1 MITHIVSDWLFSPCC
16 VEHQDEFIF
25 ERVAV
30 AYSRDYNEVGRAQ
43 IKGALNFVYISCIH
57 VLLESNFVKKMHE
70 NTQSKIVNNFECI
83 VKTLFVRKL
92 SQDFFLQKHH
102 FLKITKC
109 ENFLKYPTN
118 QNGLQNNESKLNRLK
133 CLVMKH

>member
-43 IKGALNFVYISCIH
+43 IKYLGY
-57 VLLESNFVKKMHE
+57 
-70 NTQSKIVNNFECI
+70 
-83 VKTLFVRKL
+83 VRSLRSGHASFYAGIKSL
-92 SQDFFLQKHH
+92 YMIEKGFSQL
-102 FLKITKC
+102 T
-109 ENFLKYPTN
+109 
-118 QNGLQNNESKLNRLK
+118 
-133 CLVMKH
+133 

>member
-43 IKGALNFVYISCIH
+43 IKQELAFTKVGFVTPVTCH
-57 VLLESNFVKKMHE
+57 
-70 NTQSKIVNNFECI
+70 
-83 VKTLFVRKL
+83 R
-92 SQDFFLQKHH
+92 
-102 FLKITKC
+102 
-109 ENFLKYPTN
+109 
-118 QNGLQNNESKLNRLK
+118 
-133 CLVMKH
+133 

>member
-43 IKGALNFVYISCIH
+43 IKSNPLSVLPVFKHQNQNVDIPIIVFFIS
-57 VLLESNFVKKMHE
+57 F
-70 NTQSKIVNNFECI
+70 
-83 VKTLFVRKL
+83 LFVTFETTIIKENL
-92 SQDFFLQKHH
+92 
-102 FLKITKC
+102 LKNSFKSHKI
-109 ENFLKYPTN
+109 
-118 QNGLQNNESKLNRLK
+118 
-133 CLVMKH
+133 

>member
-43 IKGALNFVYISCIH
+43 IKHGSTLIWFKFERLN
-57 VLLESNFVKKMHE
+57 
-70 NTQSKIVNNFECI
+70 SK
-83 VKTLFVRKL
+83 TRY
-92 SQDFFLQKHH
+92 
-102 FLKITKC
+102 LKI
-109 ENFLKYPTN
+109 
-118 QNGLQNNESKLNRLK
+118 
-133 CLVMKH
+133 

>member
-43 IKGALNFVYISCIH
+43 IKQFELFEHFELHHANPSSVRSDCLANSHQAQTDLYNVFWQTDLYNVYW
-57 VLLESNFVKKMHE
+57 
-70 NTQSKIVNNFECI
+70 
-83 VKTLFVRKL
+83 
-92 SQDFFLQKHH
+92 
-102 FLKITKC
+102 
-109 ENFLKYPTN
+109 P
-118 QNGLQNNESKLNRLK
+118 G
-133 CLVMKH
+133 

>member
-43 IKGALNFVYISCIH
+43 IKQLS
-57 VLLESNFVKKMHE
+57 VKDTT
-70 NTQSKIVNNFECI
+70 NY
-83 VKTLFVRKL
+83 
-92 SQDFFLQKHH
+92 
-102 FLKITKC
+102 C
-109 ENFLKYPTN
+109 EADHPK
-118 QNGLQNNESKLNRLK
+118 
-133 CLVMKH
+133 

>member
-43 IKGALNFVYISCIH
+43 IKLDDTGFPNVTLSVAMETSGRILPNFELIQALIH
-57 VLLESNFVKKMHE
+57 VLITSKYEKDPIKDSGE
-70 NTQSKIVNNFECI
+70 NVTTSFSP
-83 VKTLFVRKL
+83 L
-92 SQDFFLQKHH
+92 
-102 FLKITKC
+102 
-109 ENFLKYPTN
+109 
-118 QNGLQNNESKLNRLK
+118 
-133 CLVMKH
+133 

>member
-43 IKGALNFVYISCIH
+43 IK
-57 VLLESNFVKKMHE
+57 LLKNLFLSETYLDRRIK
-70 NTQSKIVNNFECI
+70 NNKNCMILHCKNAEMTILYDF
-83 VKTLFVRKL
+83 TL
-92 SQDFFLQKHH
+92 
-102 FLKITKC
+102 
-109 ENFLKYPTN
+109 
-118 QNGLQNNESKLNRLK
+118 
-133 CLVMKH
+133 

>member
-43 IKGALNFVYISCIH
+43 IKYAVNEGGIINQRTNGPVNAHLISWPSKAHNIQN
-57 VLLESNFVKKMHE
+57 LEN
-70 NTQSKIVNNFECI
+70 IW
-83 VKTLFVRKL
+83 
-92 SQDFFLQKHH
+92 
-102 FLKITKC
+102 
-109 ENFLKYPTN
+109 
-118 QNGLQNNESKLNRLK
+118 
-133 CLVMKH
+133 

>member
-43 IKGALNFVYISCIH
+43 IKLPSESLTWSLTQAKLYNHKDGQRLEISDLGSRWHVLCSKNKDTDQLLGHCTSDLHLCFLHIQKTGLLMTRLIH
-57 VLLESNFVKKMHE
+57 VVK
-70 NTQSKIVNNFECI
+70 SI
-83 VKTLFVRKL
+83 
-92 SQDFFLQKHH
+92 
-102 FLKITKC
+102 
-109 ENFLKYPTN
+109 Y
-118 QNGLQNNESKLNRLK
+118 
-133 CLVMKH
+133 